1 MDVKHKL
8 YKLKNWIREHKLRYA
23 KENKYVAD
31 GWARETLTEWIE
43 KYGIQA
49 VVKSVDSNIGCQTL
63 RQYESLL
70 LALKKDIEDRPAQR
84 DRMRKQMEKYI

>member
-1 MDVKHKL
+1 MIKHKL
-8 YKLKNWIREHKLRYA
+8 YKLKNWIREHKLHYA

-31 GWARETLTEWIE
+31 GWARETLTEWIN

-63 RQYESLL
+63 RQYESLISAIRKDL
-70 LALKKDIEDRPAQR
+70 EQREEKREKLA
-84 DRMRKQMEKYI
+84 KQMEKYN